1 MRRLAVPIAAG
12 ALLALAAMV
21 GLAILRPAPALTRA
35 EQAAAIAA
43 DLKCPDCQ
51 SLSVAQSTT
60 QASAAIRRQIGELL
74 AAGRNPSEVRRYFV
88 DRYGD
93 WILLSPT
100 SPLAWIV
107 PFVAIVAGALL
118 LATWLSV
125 AGRQART
132 AALATTRGAADGPAS
147 VISEAARRRV
157 RDEAE
162 ALDA

>member
-1 MRRLAVPIAAG
+1 
-12 ALLALAAMV
+12 
-21 GLAILRPAPALTRA
+21 
-35 EQAAAIAA
+35 E
-43 DLKCPDCQ
+43 
-51 SLSVAQSTT
+51 
-60 QASAAIRRQIGELL
+60 ASAAIRRQIGELL
-74 AAGRNPSEVRRYFV
+74 AAGRSPSEVRRYFV
-88 DRYGD
+88 DRYGE

-125 AGRQART
+125 ARRRTRT
-132 AALATTRGAADGPAS
+132 AAPAAARAAADGPAS
-147 VISEAARRRV
+147 VISEAAKRRV